1 MDDFEISVDDEL
13 LRICERYQ
21 PDGRLSYDYAW
32 LNGPADGTY
41 GFTIARCGGEA
52 APNDPDAASRMSQEA
67 LVEEARSFLDSFY
80 AAGGIGE
87 EDFPD
92 HIPARMR
99 GTSGG

>member
-1 MDDFEISVDDEL
+1 MDDFEISVDDEM
-13 LRICERYQ
+13 LRISERYQ
-21 PDGRLSYDYAW
+21 PDGRLSYHYSW
-32 LNGPADGTY
+32 INGPADGTY
-41 GFTIARCGGEA
+41 GFTIARRGGEA
-52 APNDPDAASRMSQEA
+52 APNDPDAASRMPREA
-67 LVEEARSFLDSFY
+67 LVEQARSFLDSFY